1 MIWANLLHLSYN
13 FWRDR
18 VVPED
23 ADMHAHLT
31 AQPYLRCDQN
41 LWNDVTNRMSEIGM
55 NMLVI
60 DVGDAIQFSSHPEI
74 AVEGAW
80 TIPQLKDE
88 LSRLRDLGLEPIP
101 KLNFS
106 TAHDVWLKEY
116 SRMVSTSVYYNVCR
130 DLIVETAELFDAPR
144 FFHLGMDEETAAH
157 QAQYAYAV
165 MRQHELWWHDLFI
178 LTDAVEAAGARPWIW
193 SDYIWHHE
201 EEFLQ
206 KMPQKIL
213 QSNWYY
219 GNRFSDFPADDLQ
232 KIYVNSYDVLD
243 QHQYDQIPTG
253 SNWNNDLNFGE
264 TVKYCMENISADKLQ
279 GFLMAPWARTEET
292 LRETHMAALEQV
304 HEAKKKYESKFT

>member
-1 MIWANLLHLSYN
+1 
-13 FWRDR
+13 
-18 VVPED
+18 
-23 ADMHAHLT
+23 
-31 AQPYLRCDQN
+31 
-41 LWNDVTNRMSEIGM
+41 
-55 NMLVI
+55 
-60 DVGDAIQFSSHPEI
+60 VGAAAPSTSHPAI
-74 AVEGAW
+74 AVVVAL
-80 TIPQLKDE
+80 TFPQLHDE

-116 SRMVSTSVYYNVCR
+116 SRMVSTSAYYNVCR
-130 DLIVETAELFDAPR
+130 DLIAETAELFDAPR
-144 FFHLGMDEETAAH
+144 FFHLGMDEETSAH

-178 LTDAVEAAGARPWIW
+178 LADAVEAAGARPWIW

-219 GNRFSDFPADDLQ
+219 GNRFKDFPSGDLQ
-232 KIYVNSYDVLD
+232 KIYVNSYNILD

-253 SNWNNDLNFGE
+253 SNWNNDINFGD
-264 TVKYCMENISADKLQ
+264 TVKYCIKNIAADRLL
-279 GFLMAPWARTEET
+279 GFLMAPWARTQEAVRTNHIE
-292 LRETHMAALEQV
+292 ALEQV
-304 HEAKKKYESKFT
+304 RQAKKLFDSKTE

>member
-23 ADMHAHLT
+23 QDMLSHLT

-41 LWNDVTNRMSEIGM
+41 LWNDITNRMSEIGM

-60 DVGDAIQFSSHPEI
+60 DVGDAVQFATHPEI

-80 TIPQLKDE
+80 TIARLKDE

-116 SRMVSTSVYYNVCR
+116 SRMVSTSTYYKVCR
-130 DLIVETAELFDAPR
+130 DLIAETAELFDAPR
-144 FFHLGMDEETAAH
+144 FLHLGMDEETAGH

-165 MRQHELWWHDLFI
+165 MRQHELWWHDLFV
-178 LTDAVEAAGARPWIW
+178 LTDAVEAAGSRPWIW

-219 GNRFSDFPADDLQ
+219 GNRFSNFPTDDLQ
-232 KIYVNSYDVLD
+232 QIYVKSYDVLD
-243 QHQYDQIPTG
+243 QHNYDQIPTG
-253 SNWNNDLNFGE
+253 SNWNNDTNFGE
-264 TVKYCMENISADKLQ
+264 LVEYCRDNVSADKLQ
-279 GFLMAPWARTEET
+279 GFLMAPWARTEEAV
-292 LRETHMAALEQV
+292 RENHMAALEQV
-304 HEAKKKYESKFT
+304 REAKQKFSRD

>member
-18 VVPED
+18 IVPED
-23 ADMHAHLT
+23 ADTLAHLT
-31 AQPYLRCDQN
+31 AQPYLRCDRN
-41 LWNDVTNRMSEIGM
+41 LWNDITNRMSEIGM

-60 DVGDAIQFSSHPEI
+60 DVGDAVQFSSHPEI

-116 SRMVSTSVYYNVCR
+116 SRMVSTSAYYNVCR
-130 DLIVETAELFDAPR
+130 DLIAETAELFDAPR
-144 FFHLGMDEETAAH
+144 FFHLGMDEETSAH

-178 LTDAVEAAGARPWIW
+178 LADAVEAAGARPWIW

-219 GNRFSDFPADDLQ
+219 GNRFKDFPSGDLQ
-232 KIYVNSYDVLD
+232 KIYVNSYNILD

-253 SNWNNDLNFGE
+253 SNWNNDINFGD
-264 TVKYCMENISADKLQ
+264 TVKYCIKNIAADRLL
-279 GFLMAPWARTEET
+279 GFLMAPWARTQEAVRTNHIE
-292 LRETHMAALEQV
+292 ALEQV
-304 HEAKKKYESKFT
+304 RQAKKLFDSKTE